1 MTTPDPTA
9 DGRPASSSAT
19 ADERPAP
26 TRASADGRSPSR
38 RPHSLTGSLL
48 ARRLLAHSAT
58 YLVLVIAA
66 LLTLGP
72 FLFSV
77 MTAFTSTTQFAQ
89 QGPLSFPAPPV
100 LENFL
105 ELFSSQDGFVT
116 PVVVTVQMVAV
127 ILTGQMVFSVL
138 AAYAFAQLRFP
149 GRDLL
154 FWVYVATLMVPQV
167 VVVVP
172 LYLMMS
178 EVGLRNTFWALVLP
192 FVLGS
197 PYAIFLLRENFRG
210 VPSELMDAMRIDGA
224 GTLRLLW
231 HLVVPLNRAI
241 IVTLVLITV
250 VTHWNNFMWPM
261 VITSGPEW
269 RVITV
274 ATSALQSQYNNNWT
288 LVMAGTTLAMVPLV
302 ILMIVFQKQITRSI
316 GDATLR

>member
-1 MTTPDPTA
+1 MHTTRPTA
-9 DGRPASSSAT
+9 DAPGT
-19 ADERPAP
+19 PAP
-26 TRASADGRSPSR
+26 GNAPARPRAR
-38 RPHSLTGSLL
+38 RRRLTGSLL
-48 ARRLLAHSAT
+48 ARRLLAHGTT
-58 YLVLVIAA
+58 YLVLAVAA
-66 LLTLGP
+66 VLTLGP

-77 MTAFTSTTQFAQ
+77 LTAFTSTQQFAQ
-89 QGPLSFPAPPV
+89 QGPLSIPAPPV
-100 LENFL
+100 LENFIG
-105 ELFSSQDGFVT
+105 LFTSPDGFVT

-127 ILTGQMVFSVL
+127 ILVGQMVFSVL

-210 VPSELMDAMRIDGA
+210 VPGELMDAMRIDGA
-224 GTLRLLW
+224 GSLRLLW
-231 HLVVPLNRAI
+231 HLVVPLNRPI

-288 LVMAGTTLAMVPLV
+288 LVMAGTTLAMLPLV
-302 ILMIVFQKQITRSI
+302 ILMVVFQKQITRSV

>member
-1 MTTPDPTA
+1 MTAHDPS
-9 DGRPASSSAT
+9 P
-19 ADERPAP
+19 
-26 TRASADGRSPSR
+26 ADGRSAPAADDGSVGRDHRRTARPSGGR
-38 RPHSLTGSLL
+38 RPLTGSLL
-48 ARRLLAHSAT
+48 ARRVLGVGAT
-58 YLVLVIAA
+58 YLVLVVAA
-66 LLTLGP
+66 ALTLGP

-77 MTAFTSTTQFAQ
+77 MTALTSTTQFAQ
-89 QGPLSFPAPPV
+89 EGPLSVPAPPV
-100 LENFL
+100 LDNFIS
-105 ELFSSQDGFVT
+105 LFTSADGFVT
-116 PVVVTVQMVAV
+116 PVAVTVQMVAV
-127 ILTGQMVFSVL
+127 ILVGQMVFSVL

-154 FWVYVATLMVPQV
+154 FWVYIATLMVPQV

-172 LYLMMS
+172 LYLMLS
-178 EVGLRNTFWALVLP
+178 EMGLRNTFWALVLP

-210 VPSELMDAMRIDGA
+210 IPSELMDAMRIDGA

-231 HLVVPLNRAI
+231 HLVVPLNRPI

-250 VTHWNNFMWPM
+250 VTHWNSFMWPM

-288 LVMAGTTLAMVPLV
+288 LVMAGTTLAMLPLV
-302 ILMIVFQKQITRSI
+302 ILMIVFQKQITRSV